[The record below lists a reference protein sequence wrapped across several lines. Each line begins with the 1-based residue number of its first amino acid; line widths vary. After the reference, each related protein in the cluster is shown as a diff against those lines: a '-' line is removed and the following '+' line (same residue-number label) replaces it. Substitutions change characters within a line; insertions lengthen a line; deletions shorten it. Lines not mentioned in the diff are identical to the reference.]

1 MARNFPA
8 EQHVFD
14 LRPSPDVMHDHVSP
28 AGRRSLI
35 RHDAN
40 VRHAAAKIP
49 RHDVTWGIVFGALR
63 DSNRFSLAAEKDH
76 EIRHAPVINVGVRMS
91 GQPFPLARIR

>member
-1 MARNFPA
+1 
-8 EQHVFD
+8 
-14 LRPSPDVMHDHVSP
+14 
-28 AGRRSLI
+28 LI
-35 RHDAN
+35 RNDTD

-76 EIRHAPVINVGVRMS
+76 EIRHTPVINVGVRMR
-91 GQPFPLARIR
+91 GQPLPLARIR